1 MQKGTPPGSSFL
13 PFSFFILHLKPGVS
27 VADANPPAKTPGPFD
42 VATVRELVELM
53 DKFDLGEVDLNDG
66 DQRIRLRKNRFV
78 AAAPAAVAAP
88 APMPAPAA
96 VHAPPSTNSQPTA
109 PAPPGK
115 KLLEIKSELVGTFY
129 AKPAPDKDD
138 YVKVG
143 SRVSPDTVVCKVEAM
158 KIFNDIT
165 AKCTGTI
172 AEVCVQN
179 GQFVEFDQVLFRVDP
194 S

>member
-1 MQKGTPPGSSFL
+1 MNSALRVPNSEFE
-13 PFSFFILHLKPGVS
+13 GVS
-27 VADANPPAKTPGPFD
+27 VADVKPPTKTPGPFD

-78 AAAPAAVAAP
+78 AAAPAVAAP
-88 APMPAPAA
+88 VALSPTHLA
-96 VHAPPSTNSQPTA
+96 PSTNSQPAASPPAA
-109 PAPPGK
+109 PAK

-165 AKCTGTI
+165 AKVTGTI
-172 AEVCVQN
+172 AEVCAQN

>member
-1 MQKGTPPGSSFL
+1 
-13 PFSFFILHLKPGVS
+13 
-27 VADANPPAKTPGPFD
+27 VADAKPPTKTPGPFD
-42 VATVRELVELM
+42 VGTVRELVELM

-78 AAAPAAVAAP
+78 AAAAVP
-88 APMPAPAA
+88 TPVGVPAPAA
-96 VHAPPSTNSQPTA
+96 LHAPPSTNSQPAGPAA
-109 PAPPGK
+109 PAK

-143 SRVSPDTVVCKVEAM
+143 SRVNPDTVVCKVEAM

-165 AKCTGTI
+165 AKVTGTV
-172 AEVCVQN
+172 AEVCAQN

>member
-1 MQKGTPPGSSFL
+1 GF
-13 PFSFFILHLKPGVS
+13 
-27 VADANPPAKTPGPFD
+27 PA
-42 VATVRELVELM
+42 
-53 DKFDLGEVDLNDG
+53 
-66 DQRIRLRKNRFV
+66 
-78 AAAPAAVAAP
+78 AAAPPVPATQNSAPAAP
-88 APMPAPAA
+88 A
-96 VHAPPSTNSQPTA
+96 
-109 PAPPGK
+109 K

-165 AKCTGTI
+165 AKCAGTI
-172 AEVCVQN
+172 VEVCVQN
-179 GQFVEFDQVLFRVDP
+179 GQFVDFDQVLFRVDP

>member
-1 MQKGTPPGSSFL
+1 MPDAKPPT
-13 PFSFFILHLKPGVS
+13 
-27 VADANPPAKTPGPFD
+27 KTPGPFD

-78 AAAPAAVAAP
+78 PAPAVAAP
-88 APMPAPAA
+88 GAPMPAPAA
-96 VHAPPSTNSQPTA
+96 VHAPPSGNSQPTA
-109 PAPPGK
+109 PGK

-129 AKPAPDKDD
+129 AKPAPDKGD

-143 SRVSPDTVVCKVEAM
+143 SRVNPDTVVCKVEAM

-165 AKCTGTI
+165 AKCTGTL
-172 AEVCVQN
+172 AEVCVKN
-179 GQFVEFDQVLFRVDP
+179 GDFVEFDQVLFRVDP